1 MSKHSRY
8 LRLSVGV
15 SALALIIASPALA
28 QAMISPGLNVDPEF
42 VAAADPVSLTG
53 VTDGGTLASTAAV
66 ATTEPGE
73 IAKRLS
79 VGEMATTPLSIL
91 AQPVVSPGLDVDPVY
106 VINAGQVL
114 TLGVTDAGTP
124 AATASVAST
133 ASGTIVQRLSVGEV
147 ETSPLSILDPSA
159 APGDVD
165 AIISIANAGSVSIR
179 ALATATNDEG
189 QAIANADLLDAVT
202 QIATAPNAT
211 VSASLI
217 NTGLFDLGASASAT
231 GTDFHGDIAARATAS
246 AVGGLHQEATVEGGG
261 GGSASTSITNSG
273 TILFNGTA
281 TANSVGDALA
291 RATAGEALFMRAQ
304 ANGGG
309 DGVTSTTFSNSGT
322 LTAGATALASSSAGA
337 ATAES
342 TLGGGEHGLFHLRTA
357 SNGSGDDSSTVIFT
371 NAAAGRITG
380 TSIATA
386 NGTTLANSNAVAS
399 SLLVTKVQSNGSDGG
414 ISIATATN
422 NGRIDFGATSV
433 ANSQGEGSQS
443 GAIATIESAILQ
455 VAEAEG
461 SPQIENR
468 IAGVTLANG
477 ASGVINVIASASA
490 TGELANASSDLH
502 PAVLQQATTTGAAS
516 ATFTNAGSFLAA
528 SSASATGL
536 SGSAQ
541 AGAIGVEQEVTG
553 NTALATFT
561 NTGSFTVQSVA
572 GMFGE
577 TSGSAS
583 AGSIGYT
590 AFGDPL
596 TLAVTNGGTVVVSA
610 DAQVSGP
617 AAAGA
622 LGFGFYGTYD
632 PTAVVE
638 GDEGGGH
645 GGTEGHG
652 GPGNGGHGS
661 DEEGP
666 VVWEEEAANSLSGAV
681 TNSGSLT
688 VTASATGSILMD
700 ASAAGLAIP
709 ASLDELPVGA
719 TAVGMDFMSAVNTAT
734 LTNTGTITVS
744 ARTNVGV
751 ASATGILVRD
761 FDASPILPPEGA
773 VFTIINNGGSITARE
788 STDGGLTWTHGLAID
803 TTLAPNAVD
812 IRLLG
817 SGSIYGNIDISA
829 DDSITI
835 AGGTTVLDGVI
846 NPNGEYEGSL
856 TIASGGSLRLVNP
869 RIANPSYDG
878 PAGGYVNTFT
888 VASGGT
894 LVLDMPLSFG
904 GSGAPSGLLGALAIP
919 SPIQVIA
926 ANTVTLAGTLQLNLS
941 TSNGL
946 FGNFYSF
953 DNIIDANVL
962 NGAFSSVVTNTG
974 SPLLVPV
981 AVYDS
986 GANVDLTITRIGFG
1000 AVSGLT
1006 GNQAAVGGGI
1016 EAVYNPALTGP
1027 FAGMLANLFLLD
1039 ATDYPLALDQLT
1051 GAQTAGYLQSL
1062 RNGSQQL
1069 NTAIADQS
1077 DCLNSPEGIDGC
1089 RNPEAGFRLWT
1100 VGGLNS
1106 ANLDGDA
1113 NAPGSDA
1120 KQQFAIVGL
1129 DHVMNN
1135 TRVGGYVGYRD
1146 LEVDFDRQN
1155 GRIEA
1160 DGWLLGLRASYDNGA
1175 YYLRGIGNFT
1185 QLSGA
1190 SIRSIGILSTVGTA
1204 AGTPDTDTLSLYA
1217 EAGARIPVQGTWLT
1231 PFVALDYADTELGA
1245 FTETGVPGAN
1255 LAYADQSASQTSFLA
1270 GLKWTGRMGSIIPE
1284 ARIAYRSDL
1293 GDSEFDVMARFAD
1306 APAGSDFTV
1315 QSPTV
1320 ERGSFLAGLSLT
1332 GAFSDRVTGRIG
1344 YSGRFGDG
1352 IDDQAV
1358 YGSVTIRFGA
1368 GAQ

>member
-1 MSKHSRY
+1 MTKNSRY
-8 LRLSVGV
+8 IRLSVGV
-15 SALALIIASPALA
+15 SALALIVASPALA
-28 QAMISPGLNVDPEF
+28 QA
-42 VAAADPVSLTG
+42 
-53 VTDGGTLASTAAV
+53 
-66 ATTEPGE
+66 
-73 IAKRLS
+73 
-79 VGEMATTPLSIL
+79 
-91 AQPVVSPGLDVDPVY
+91 VVSPGLDVDPVF
-106 VINAGQVL
+106 VITADQVL

-124 AATASVAST
+124 AATAVVAST
-133 ASGTIVQRLSVGEV
+133 ATGTIVQRLSVGEEEPV
-147 ETSPLSILDPSA
+147 PLAPAA
-159 APGDVD
+159 APGDLD
-165 AIISIANAGSVSIR
+165 AIISIDNAGTVSIK

-189 QAIANADLLDAVT
+189 HAVANADLVDAVT

-211 VSASLI
+211 VSASLV
-217 NTGLFDLGASASAT
+217 NSGLFDLGASASAT
-231 GTDFHGDIAARATAS
+231 GTDFPGDIAARATAS
-246 AVGGLHQEATVEGGG
+246 AIGGLHQEATVEGGG
-261 GGSASTSITNSG
+261 GGSASTSMINSG

-281 TANSVGDALA
+281 TANAVGDALA

-322 LTAGATALASSSAGA
+322 LTAGAAALATSSAGA

-357 SNGSGDDSSTVIFT
+357 SNGSGDDSSTVTVT

-386 NGTTLANSNAVAS
+386 NGTTIADSNAVAD
-399 SLLVTKVQSNGSDGG
+399 SLLVTKVQSNGQDGG
-414 ISIATATN
+414 LSIATVTN
-422 NGRIDFGATSV
+422 NGRINFGATSV
-433 ANSQGEGSQS
+433 ASALAEGSRS
-443 GAIATIESAILQ
+443 GAIATIGSAILQ

-468 IAGVTLANG
+468 TAAVTLTNS
-477 ASGVINVIASASA
+477 ASGVINVIGSASA
-490 TGELANASSDLH
+490 TGDLANASSQLD

-516 ATFTNAGSFLAA
+516 AAFTNGGSFLAS

-536 SGSAQ
+536 TGTAQ
-541 AGAIGVEQEVTG
+541 AGAVGVEQEVTG
-553 NTALATFT
+553 NTALATFA
-561 NTGSFTVQSVA
+561 NTGTFTVQSIA
-572 GMFGE
+572 GVFGE
-577 TSGSAS
+577 TSGSALAS
-583 AGSIGYT
+583 AIGYT

-596 TLAVTNGGTVVVSA
+596 TLAVTNSGAVVVTA
-610 DAQVSGP
+610 DAQVAGP
-617 AAAGA
+617 ATAGA
-622 LGFGFYGTYD
+622 LGLGFYGTYD
-632 PTAVVE
+632 PTVVVE
-638 GDEGGGH
+638 GEEGGGH

-652 GPGNGGHGS
+652 GPTNGGHGTG
-661 DEEGP
+661 EGGP
-666 VVWEEEAANSLSGAV
+666 VIWEEEAANSLSGAV

-700 ASAAGLAIP
+700 APVPGLALP
-709 ASLDELPVGA
+709 AAPADLPVGA
-719 TAVGMDFMSAVNTAT
+719 TAVGLDFESAVNTAT
-734 LTNTGTITVS
+734 LTNTGAIIVS

-773 VFTIINNGGSITARE
+773 VFTIINDGGTITARE

-803 TTLAPNAVD
+803 TILAPNAVA

-817 SGSIYGNIDISA
+817 GGSIYGNVDISA

-835 AGGTTVLDGVI
+835 TGGTTTLDGLI
-846 NPNGEYEGSL
+846 NPNGEFEGSL
-856 TIASGGSLRLVNP
+856 TIASGGALHLVDS
-869 RIANPSYDG
+869 RTANPSYDG

-904 GSGAPSGLLGALAIP
+904 GSGAPLGSVGALAIP

-946 FGNFYSF
+946 FENFYSI
-953 DNIIDANVL
+953 DNIIDANAL
-962 NGAFSSVVTNTG
+962 NGTFSSVVTNTG

-1006 GNQAAVGGGI
+1006 GNQGAVGGGI
-1016 EAVYNPALTGP
+1016 EAVYSPTLTGP
-1027 FAGMLANLFLLD
+1027 FASLLSNLFLLD

-1062 RNGSQQL
+1062 RNSSQQL

-1077 DCLNSPEGIDGC
+1077 DCLSSPEGIESC
-1089 RNPEAGFRLWT
+1089 RNPETGFRLWMA
-1100 VGGLNS
+1100 GGLTS

-1129 DHVMNN
+1129 DHVMDKV
-1135 TRVGGYVGYRD
+1135 RVGGYVGYRD

-1155 GRIEA
+1155 GRINA
-1160 DGWLLGLRASYDNGA
+1160 DGWLIGLRAAYDTGD
-1175 YYLRGIGNFT
+1175 YYLRGVGSFT
-1185 QLSGA
+1185 KLSGS
-1190 SIRSIGILSTVGTA
+1190 SIRSIGILSTAGTA
-1204 AGTPDTDTLSLYA
+1204 AGTPDTGTLSLYA
-1217 EAGARIPVQGTWLT
+1217 EAGARFPVQGTWLT
-1231 PFVALDYADTELGA
+1231 PFIALDHAGSELSA

-1255 LAYADQSASQTSFLA
+1255 LAYSDQSVSQTSLLA
-1270 GLKWTGRMGSIIPE
+1270 GLKWTGRMGSFIPE

-1293 GDSEFDVMARFAD
+1293 GDSAFDVTARFAD
-1306 APAGSDFTV
+1306 APAGSAFTV
-1315 QSPTV
+1315 QSPV
-1320 ERGSFLAGLSLT
+1320 VDRGSFLAGLSLT
-1332 GAFSDRVTGRIG
+1332 GAFSDRVSGRIG
-1344 YSGRFGDG
+1344 YTGRFGSG

-1368 GAQ
+1368 GAR